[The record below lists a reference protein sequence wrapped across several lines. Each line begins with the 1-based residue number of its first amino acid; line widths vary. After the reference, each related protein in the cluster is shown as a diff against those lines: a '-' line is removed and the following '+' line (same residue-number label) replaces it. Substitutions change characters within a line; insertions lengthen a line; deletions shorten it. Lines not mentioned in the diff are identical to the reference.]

1 MKRILFFLFVFLI
14 SSYGCK
20 KNHDPVIVPA
30 NGVRAIIF
38 VNHHGVPIPYARIF
52 VKNGSVSWPGP
63 DTTLYDARYVC
74 DANGQLI
81 ISGIPN
87 GQGGYV
93 YYAKGVDPGWD
104 STQVTPVSG
113 YQFLITNTST
123 GEDKD
128 YSVSLP
134 VSE

>member
-1 MKRILFFLFVFLI
+1 MKRILFFLFVFTI
-14 SSYGCK
+14 SSFGCK
-20 KNHDPVIVPA
+20 KHDDPVIVQA
-30 NGVRAIIF
+30 NGVRAFLF
-38 VNHHGVPIPYARIF
+38 VNHHGVAIPFARVF
-52 VKNGSVSWPGP
+52 VKNGSVSWPGA
-63 DTTLYDARYVC
+63 DTTLYDARYVT
-74 DANGQLI
+74 DANGLLT

-104 STQVTPVSG
+104 STHVTPVSG
-113 YQFLITNTST
+113 YQFLITDTNT

-128 YSVSLP
+128 YHVSLP